1 MQPLISLPVF
11 RFAGRLPPLVLCA
24 LVQAALATDIAMTR
38 DTAELPVS
46 RTRASSAATPG
57 VQVLT
62 LEDLLR
68 RENLAEALK
77 SVPGFRIR
85 SQGGLGGYSEAWFR
99 GSDGRQISVY
109 LDGVPLNSSLDPSMD
124 LGKIPLLMI
133 REMEV
138 DRGGMGADGD
148 PEGGAAAIRLSTLP
162 LGNAPV
168 SIAGRLSSFGGQEA
182 ALAGKAGSGNS
193 AVYLGAGAQ
202 AARNGYPF
210 PSDNGTRYQGGDDSR
225 VEMSN
230 NAYAGRYLAMAWHD
244 HGGGGRLKALS
255 IRYDSHRKEYPG
267 IYTDDSRAFTD
278 HEELV
283 AHARLL
289 DSLPLPLVQG
299 LSLGAMARFASDG
312 FRDPDR
318 SLGYASYSL
327 DRESRL
333 FSASLGLSA
342 RLPAGAGLRLGSR
355 AGYEESDSREEEGF
369 QEYPSPDARRFFAEP
384 TVSLTA
390 PLGRGVSARADGV
403 QTLELLESENVGGIA
418 GMRAPMPFERDAGG
432 RTLRLAFAWQGDGA
446 HRGGFALAG
455 LSAEAEAVER
465 LPALYE
471 ILGDN
476 NGVMKNMNLGQ
487 QKTYGASLEAVLLA
501 GPLRAV
507 AGPFYQLTRGP
518 IRLAPRGATNFLH
531 FVNGAD
537 YRSLGWETRLDAGG
551 RRWRIGD
558 AFTASLPENLPGGRA
573 AGLRPAYA
581 SHVENL
587 ADLSISFLPDLW
599 MDVDWEFRTPYYP
612 NDLNLRGTH
621 RPAES
626 LLGAGLRYRKR
637 RLEAA
642 IRGDNL
648 GDEHYRDFAY
658 SPKSGRR
665 FSFRLSMNP

>member
-1 MQPLISLPVF
+1 MQPLSILPAI
-11 RFAGRLPPLVLCA
+11 RSAGKLLPFLLCA
-24 LVQAALATDIAMTR
+24 LVQAALATDIAGSR
-38 DTAELPVS
+38 DTAELPATRS
-46 RTRASSAATPG
+46 RASAAARPG

-85 SQGGLGGYSEAWFR
+85 GQGGLGGYSEAWFR

-109 LDGVPLNSSLDPSMD
+109 LDGVPLNSSLEPSTD
-124 LGKIPLLMI
+124 LGKIPSLMI

-138 DRGGMGADGD
+138 DRGGMGAGADA
-148 PEGGAAAIRLSTLP
+148 EGGAVAIRLSTLP

-168 SIAGRLSSFGGQEA
+168 SVAGRLSGFGGQEA
-182 ALAGKAGSGNS
+182 AMAGKAGSGNS
-193 AVYLGAGAQ
+193 AVYLGAGVQ

-210 PSDNGTRYQGGDDSR
+210 PSDNGTLYQQGDDSR
-225 VEMSN
+225 VEMRN
-230 NAYAGRYLAMAWHD
+230 NAYAGRYLALAWND
-244 HGGGGRLKALS
+244 HGDGGRLKALS
-255 IRYDSHRKEYPG
+255 VRYDAHRKEYPG

-278 HEELV
+278 HEEIV

-289 DSLPLPLVQG
+289 DSLPLPMVQG
-299 LSLGAMARFASDG
+299 FSLGALARFGTDG
-312 FRDPDR
+312 FKDPAR
-318 SLGYASYSL
+318 TLGYASYSL

-333 FSASLGLSA
+333 FSGSLGLSA
-342 RLPAGAGLRLGSR
+342 RLPAGAELRLGSR

-369 QEYPSPDARRFFAEP
+369 REYPSPDAGRYFAEP
-384 TVSLTA
+384 SLVFTA
-390 PLGRGVSARADGV
+390 PLGNRLSARAEGLH
-403 QTLELLESENVGGIA
+403 TRELLKSENVGGIA
-418 GMRAPMPFERDAGG
+418 GLRVPVPFEREADA
-432 RTLRLAFAWQGDGA
+432 RTLRLGLAWQGDEAG
-446 HRGGFALAG
+446 RRRIALAG
-455 LSAEAEAVER
+455 ISAEAEAVER
-465 LPALYE
+465 LPALNE

-476 NGVMKNMNLGQ
+476 NGVMKNMNLGRQ
-487 QKTYGASLEAVLLA
+487 ATYGASLEAVLLA

-507 AGPFYQLTRGP
+507 AGPYFQLTRGP
-518 IRLAPRGATNFLH
+518 IRLVPKGASNFLH

-537 YRSLGWETRLDAGG
+537 YRSYGWETRLDAGG
-551 RRWRIGD
+551 LRWRVGD
-558 AFTASLPENLPGGRA
+558 AFTASLPVNLPGGRA

-587 ADLSISFLPDLW
+587 ADLSVSFLPDLW
-599 MDVDWEFRTPYYP
+599 MDLDWEFRSPYYP

-648 GDEHYRDFAY
+648 GDEHFRDFAY